1 VGDGLAHSMASLMVA
16 ESSSLRSDLDLDL
29 ALRALVAS
37 LVDTQGAPRRS
48 AYFICAF
55 MPDVPSYISA
65 GSRAEAAG
73 RVLVMRQLV
82 FGPSPGRRRGRCAPG
97 RALPR
102 AAMPLEGA
110 RRDEKPVA
118 GTRWPVKRRQGHR
131 TPAAATEPKRTTWP
145 SSSDLDVS
153 SASNTGPV

>member
-1 VGDGLAHSMASLMVA
+1 MRDGLAHSMASLMVA

-82 FGPSPGRRRGRCAPG
+82 SVHHQDDDGADAPRSRFAARGH
-97 RALPR
+97 
-102 AAMPLEGA
+102 AA
-110 RRDEKPVA
+110 
-118 GTRWPVKRRQGHR
+118 
-131 TPAAATEPKRTTWP
+131 
-145 SSSDLDVS
+145 
-153 SASNTGPV
+153 